1 MTKEEIIMNN
11 EKYTELLKEVR
22 AMLPAEVLE
31 KLKGV
36 ASDVEFC
43 KILADNGIDVEE
55 IEKKVKNSGVDFSES
70 TVVLDNDELSNINGG
85 WYEWVSDHN
94 VLYECPHCHNGD
106 RERNSRQFWATLSAN
121 FFSPS
126 QAVVIYRCRNC
137 GQFWEMRQGQLS
149 LLDREP
155 EL

>member
-36 ASDVEFC
+36 VSDVEFC

-106 RERNSRQFWATLSAN
+106 RERNSRQFWASLGAN
-121 FFSPS
+121 FLSS

-137 GQFWEMRQGQLS
+137 GHFWEMRQGQLS